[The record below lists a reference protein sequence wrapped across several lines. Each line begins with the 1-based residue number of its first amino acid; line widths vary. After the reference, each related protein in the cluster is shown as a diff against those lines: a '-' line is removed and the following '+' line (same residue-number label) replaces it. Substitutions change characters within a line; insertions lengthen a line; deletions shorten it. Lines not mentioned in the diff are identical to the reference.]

1 MMIEGDIIVKI
12 ICTNKKASFEYFL
25 LDKFEAG
32 IKLKGTEI
40 KSIRQGKCNINDAYV
55 IMKNN
60 RPYIL
65 NMFIAKYDHGNIFNH
80 DELRTRELL
89 LNKRE
94 CDKLVS
100 KIKLDGLTLVA
111 TKAYFKD
118 SLVKI
123 EIALARGK
131 KLQDKRETIKERDI
145 NRNMNKMIK
154 DSYKYQYCML

>member
-1 MMIEGDIIVKI
+1 MKI

-65 NMFIAKYDHGNIFNH
+65 NMFIAKYEHGNIFNH

-89 LNKRE
+89 LHKHE
-94 CDKLVS
+94 CEKLAS

-111 TKAYFKD
+111 TKAYFEG

-123 EIALARGK
+123 EVCLARGK

-145 NRNMNKMIK
+145 SRNINKMMK
-154 DSYKYQYCML
+154 DSSKY